1 MRYLVIGKRGAF
13 AWTVAEYRSHRDAE
27 RRADRERRERPG
39 VTFEVVV
46 RDE

>member
-1 MRYLVIGKRGAF
+1 VRYLVVGKRGKF
-13 AWTVAEYRSHRDAE
+13 AMTVAEYRNRRDAE
-27 RRADRERRERPG
+27 RRAERERRERPG